1 MVYHP
6 LLPALRI
13 VLRGAPNGAKLL
25 QEDSLVLAHFSC
37 YNFDTDNA
45 PPHPI
50 TLIRKKASV
59 ALIWHCTR

>member
-45 PPHPI
+45 PPHP
-50 TLIRKKASV
+50 
-59 ALIWHCTR
+59 HHFN